1 MAMARPLLRPE
12 AASAERLRE
21 LAGVARVVRPV
32 ALAEERILPVLPV
45 LEPLLVGGGL
55 RRGSTVSVVG
65 STSLALALVAGPS
78 AAGSWTAA
86 VGAPALGVVA
96 AAEAGIDLQRLAL
109 VADPG
114 DQWATVTAALLDAV
128 DVVMVRPARRVRQ
141 ADARRLVAR
150 ARERGSVLVPLAP
163 WDGADVQLSIEVA
176 RWHGVGRGEGHLAGR
191 EVEVVATGRAAAA
204 RTRRASI
211 LCGHLPP
218 RGGHK

>member
-1 MAMARPLLRPE
+1 MAMARPLLRSE
-12 AASAERLRE
+12 AATPARLRE
-21 LAGVARVVRPV
+21 LAGVARPV
-32 ALAEERILPVLPV
+32 ALAEERVLPVLSV

-65 STSLALALVAGPS
+65 STSLALALVAGAS
-78 AAGSWTAA
+78 TAGSWTAA
-86 VGAPALGVVA
+86 VGVPALGLVA
-96 AAEAGIDLQRLAL
+96 AAETGVALERLAL

-163 WDGADVQLSIEVA
+163 WDGADVQLSIETA
-176 RWHGVGRGEGHLAGR
+176 HWHGVRRGDGHLAGR
-191 EVEVVATGRAAAA
+191 LLEVVATGRGAAA
-204 RTRRASI
+204 RQRRAS
-211 LCGHLPP
+211 LWLV
-218 RGGHK
+218 